1 MANGF
6 GIGLDRF
13 AGGGARGMGGGGG
26 TPGLPPAPV
35 SAQQTF
41 ADLTRQA
48 WQEYMSRFMPLEN
61 LLIDYATD
69 PEEVTKAVTR
79 ARESVA
85 TQFEAQ
91 EGITER
97 GLRSRQ
103 ITLTPEERAAAERE
117 RNLTRSLADV
127 QAANLAR
134 EQTVSRQR
142 SILGQP
148 MPSVEVPAGLGK

>member
-1 MANGF
+1 MADGF
-6 GIGLDRF
+6 GIGFQRF
-13 AGGGARGMGGGGG
+13 VSAGPRGVGSA
-26 TPGLPPAPV
+26 PNLPPAPA

-48 WQEYMSRFMPLEN
+48 WQDYMSRFMPLEN

-69 PEEVTKAVTR
+69 PEEVTKAVAR

-85 TQFEAQ
+85 TQFGVQ

-97 GLRSRQ
+97 GLRGRQ

-127 QAANLAR
+127 HAANLAR